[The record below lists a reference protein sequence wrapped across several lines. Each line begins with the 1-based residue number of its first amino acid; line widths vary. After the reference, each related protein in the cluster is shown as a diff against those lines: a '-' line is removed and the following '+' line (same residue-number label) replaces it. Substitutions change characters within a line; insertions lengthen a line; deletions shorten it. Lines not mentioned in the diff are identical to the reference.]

1 MTTSSSNPEPR
12 PRAPLSFLDRVQRN
26 LFILLVLV
34 ICAAFLFLMAVLPLA
49 YHYDKQRG
57 QIVTSVTPAGRV
69 LSVTFNSG
77 LFTSSLVQTD
87 VGFYGLSSGVSLGKN
102 EALTLELRANADRYL
117 CDAQHLCTRLF

>member
-1 MTTSSSNPEPR
+1 MTTSSSNPEPST
-12 PRAPLSFLDRVQRN
+12 RAPLSFLDRLQRN

-34 ICAAFLFLMAVLPLA
+34 ICAAFLFVMAVLPLA

-87 VGFYGLSSGVSLGKN
+87 VGFYGLSSGVSLGRN

-117 CDAQHLCTRLF
+117 CDAQHRCTRLL

>member
-12 PRAPLSFLDRVQRN
+12 PRAPLSFLDRMQRN
-26 LFILLVLV
+26 LFILLALV
-34 ICAAFLFLMAVLPLA
+34 ICWAFLFVMAVLPLA

-69 LSVTFNSG
+69 LSVTFNCG

-87 VGFYGLSSGVSLGKN
+87 TGFYGLSSGVSLGRN

>member
-1 MTTSSSNPEPR
+1 MTTPSSKPEPG

-26 LFILLVLV
+26 LFILLMLV
-34 ICAAFLFLMAVLPLA
+34 TCAACLFLMAVLPLA
-49 YHYDKQRG
+49 YHYDRQRG

-69 LSVTFNSG
+69 LSVTLNSG

-87 VGFYGLSSGVSLGKN
+87 AGFYGLSSGVSLGKN